1 MPSVVRF
8 FTILI
13 SKPVHFSARFSAL
26 IVMISVTSFHCSSWL
41 SAFLLRSRRFSGI
54 LPDMIK
60 EQTFKSGFISIIGRP
75 NVGKS
80 TLLNALL
87 GEKIAIIS
95 DKPQTTRNRIV
106 GIVNRPD
113 AQLVFMDTPGIHKPM
128 HRMNEFMVKTALATY
143 NEVDVVLLLA
153 EATEQPGAGDKFIIG
168 TFLNVQSPVFLLI
181 NKTDLIKKEML
192 LPLMQE
198 YSKLYSFAEIIP
210 ISALRNDLGSLV
222 ELITMRLPQ
231 GPKYFPDDQITD
243 QPERFIVSEIIREK
257 VFELTKEEI
266 PYSTAVVVEE
276 MKEEPAITR
285 ITAIIY
291 VDRDSQKG
299 IIIGKGGGMLKQIGV
314 LARQD
319 AEKLLG
325 VKIFLQLW
333 VKVKKGWRDD
343 VHMLKNIGILQEE

>member
-1 MPSVVRF
+1 M
-8 FTILI
+8 T
-13 SKPVHFSARFSAL
+13 
-26 IVMISVTSFHCSSWL
+26 
-41 SAFLLRSRRFSGI
+41 
-54 LPDMIK
+54 K
-60 EQTFKSGFISIIGRP
+60 EETFKSGFISIIGRP

-95 DKPQTTRNRIV
+95 DKPQTTRNRIL
-106 GIVNRPD
+106 GIVNQPD

-128 HRMNEFMVKTALATY
+128 HRMNEIMVKTALATY
-143 NEVDVVLLLA
+143 NEVDAILLLA

-168 TFLNVQSPVFLLI
+168 TLSNVRSPVFLLI
-181 NKTDLIKKEML
+181 NKMDLIKKEEL

-198 YSKLYSFAEIIP
+198 YNKLYTFAEIIP
-210 ISALRNDLGSLV
+210 ISALRNDLGGLV
-222 ELITMRLPQ
+222 ELITKRLHH
-231 GPKYFPDDQITD
+231 GPKYFPDDQLTD

-266 PYSTAVVVEE
+266 PYSTAVVIEE
-276 MKEEPAITR
+276 MKEEPEITR

-291 VDRDSQKG
+291 VERDSQKG
-299 IIIGKGGGMLKQIGV
+299 IIIGKGAGMLKQIGV
-314 LARQD
+314 RARQD

-343 VHMLKNIGILQEE
+343 VHMLKNIGILEKE